1 MDKLGE
7 RASNP
12 CHAQLR
18 LRGARGGRGR
28 AASGTVGSRRDFGP
42 PGALERRERLAPAA
56 MEDEKSFSDICGG
69 RVVLRRRYYSPY
81 CREFGLSSARLS
93 LRSLT
98 AVTCAVWLAAYGL
111 FTLCEVKAG
120 ARPSQA
126 AAVKRADP
134 WARAGVW
141 GLWARDAVPRLEM
154 FSLSGWLSCS
164 SPERTS
170 SESTVSG
177 CSSPMHASLPVIAR
191 GPQNSRKGLWQT
203 QLCTCVC
210 RRSALF
216 LPDLCVS
223 RPCQPPPP
231 PNPSPI

>member
-1 MDKLGE
+1 MDRLGKP
-7 RASNP
+7 ASTP
-12 CHAQLR
+12 CPALGAQVR

-28 AASGTVGSRRDFGP
+28 AASGKVGSRRDFGP
-42 PGALERRERLAPAA
+42 PGALERRQRLASAA

-98 AVTCAVWLAAYGL
+98 AVTCVVWLAAYGL

-126 AAVKRADP
+126 AALKSAAP

-141 GLWARDAVPRLEM
+141 GLRARDAFPWLDCSPSLGGCPAHPQSVPPR
-154 FSLSGWLSCS
+154 
-164 SPERTS
+164 RT
-170 SESTVSG
+170 V
-177 CSSPMHASLPVIAR
+177 MDA
-191 GPQNSRKGLWQT
+191 
-203 QLCTCVC
+203 
-210 RRSALF
+210 
-216 LPDLCVS
+216 
-223 RPCQPPPP
+223 PPPCTP
-231 PNPSPI
+231 HCL

>member
-1 MDKLGE
+1 MDKLGKP
-7 RASNP
+7 ASTP
-12 CHAQLR
+12 CPALGAQVR

-42 PGALERRERLAPAA
+42 PGALERRERLASAA

-98 AVTCAVWLAAYGL
+98 AVTCVVWLAAYGL

-126 AAVKRADP
+126 AALKSADA
-134 WARAGVW
+134 WAPAGVW
-141 GLWARDAVPRLEM
+141 GLRARDAVPWLDCSP
-154 FSLSGWLSCS
+154 SLGGCPAHPQSV
-164 SPERTS
+164 PPRRT
-170 SESTVSG
+170 V
-177 CSSPMHASLPVIAR
+177 MDA
-191 GPQNSRKGLWQT
+191 
-203 QLCTCVC
+203 
-210 RRSALF
+210 
-216 LPDLCVS
+216 
-223 RPCQPPPP
+223 PPPCTP
-231 PNPSPI
+231 HCL

>member
-1 MDKLGE
+1 
-7 RASNP
+7 
-12 CHAQLR
+12 
-18 LRGARGGRGR
+18 
-28 AASGTVGSRRDFGP
+28 
-42 PGALERRERLAPAA
+42 

-126 AAVKRADP
+126 AALKRADP
-134 WARAGVW
+134 WVRAGVW
-141 GLWARDAVPRLEM
+141 GLWAWDAVPWLDCSP
-154 FSLSGWLSCS
+154 SLGGCPAHPQSVL
-164 SPERTS
+164 PRR
-170 SESTVSG
+170 TVSG
-177 CSSPMHASLPVIAR
+177 CSSSVHASLPTIGRV
-191 GPQNSRKGLWQT
+191 PQNSRKGFLQT

-210 RRSALF
+210 AGGAHYFFLISAFPGHVNRLPLPTLPQFKYTF
-216 LPDLCVS
+216 LSSPPHPAPDMVS
-223 RPCQPPPP
+223 L
-231 PNPSPI
+231 SMELTL